1 MKTQVARW
9 IKPVF
14 ILTFLVF
21 SVVVL
26 FVVAGLAELLVI
38 GALLAYILDP
48 LATILESR
56 GLSRAAATALIFFL
70 LVAAMAALLGLTLPR
85 LATEVQRLQSGAYAT
100 ETGAIIARVEA
111 LLRDKL
117 AFLGMG
123 NINLADQ
130 VQAFRTSATEKLVE
144 FMVKEGPTMIAH
156 LVAIPFIVFFLI
168 KDGRELKKT
177 VISLVP
183 NRYFEFALNLL
194 FKMDMQLGNFL
205 RGQFLDAL
213 IFGILTTVALWILDV
228 PYFLVLG
235 AFAGLANLIPYAGP
249 IVGGLASVLV
259 TVVFSPDISRVLYV
273 ILAFVLAKLID
284 DAVIQPVVVAKSVD
298 IHPLVVL
305 LVIIIGGS
313 FFGILGMLLA
323 VPAMGFLKVAVEET
337 VKTVRKYQFD

>member
-56 GLSRAAATALIFFL
+56 GLSRASATALIFFL
-70 LVAAMAALLGLTLPR
+70 LVAAMAALLGLTIPR

-100 ETGAIIARVEA
+100 ETGAIIARVQA

-123 NINLADQ
+123 NIDLAEE
-130 VQAFRTSATEKLVE
+130 VQQFRTTATEKLVE
-144 FMVKEGPTMIAH
+144 YIVKEGPTLIAH

-194 FKMDMQLGNFL
+194 FKMDLQLGNFL

-213 IFGILTTVALWILDV
+213 IFGILTTVALWILDI

-259 TVVFSPDISRVLYV
+259 TVVYCADMSRVVYV
-273 ILAFVLAKLID
+273 IIAFILAKLID

-313 FFGILGMLLA
+313 FFGVLGMLLA

-337 VKTVRKYQFD
+337 VKTVRKYQFE